1 MLNLKEI
8 QDSGRA
14 YVYVCYLNSTP
25 VYVGKGTGKRYL
37 HCKSGKSNNYQ
48 LNQALFTHGVDSL
61 DLQIPY
67 YNLSDDQALYT
78 ERKLIKSFLNDGYE
92 LFNCATK
99 TLSFITA
106 SDFFG
111 STDIG
116 SIPDWVTEDIE

>member
-14 YVYVCYLNSTP
+14 YVYVCYLHGNP

-37 HCKSGKSNNYQ
+37 HCKSGRSNNSQ
-48 LNQALFTHGVDSL
+48 LNQALFNHGFDSL
-61 DLQIPY
+61 DVQIPY

-78 ERKLIKSFLNDGYE
+78 ERKLINSFLNDGCQ
-92 LFNCATK
+92 LFNCDIK

-111 STDIG
+111 FTDIS